1 MKPTRPAIL
10 ACLILTLLGAQGAAA
25 EDFPP
30 ITDSERALTSVPG
43 EPNAPAV
50 VLFKRG
56 EFLMAGYGLR
66 SGLSSSLRIQV
77 RLKILTEE
85 GKSNGEV
92 AITHSGW
99 ERLHGFA
106 GRTVLP
112 DGRILP
118 VPSDARFVRKTSRSN
133 RTFTTALAF
142 PAVQVGAILDYQ
154 YELWF
159 DTIFYLEPWYFSEE
173 IPVRYSEI
181 VFKTPLEVG
190 ASAWSRGPAQVKI
203 QRQTDRNASGFL
215 SKAWA
220 ENVPAVA
227 DDEKVTVTWA
237 LAQRADE
244 ALGDEATIAP
254 SAPLG
259 PRAQPFVQP
268 VASRRTGVYF
278 DYPNREEVELR
289 LRWPEGWKLE
299 AMPQAKN
306 LASSVGGLS
315 TAVEVKPGERALVY
329 TRRMDI
335 TQRSLETAQQ
345 YEAIRSLFGEMEKS
359 DAQSLLLA
367 RQ

>member
-1 MKPTRPAIL
+1 MGEFRPVEPRKRNCMKPLRSILPACMIL
-10 ACLILTLLGAQGAAA
+10 ALLAARGAAA
-25 EDFPP
+25 ADFPP
-30 ITDSERALTSVPG
+30 ITDEERALTSVPG

-118 VPSDARFVRKTSRSN
+118 VPSDAKFVRKTSRSH
-133 RTFTTALAF
+133 RTYTTALAF

-181 VFKTPLEVG
+181 VFKTPLDVG

-203 QRQTDRNASGFL
+203 
-215 SKAWA
+215 
-220 ENVPAVA
+220 
-227 DDEKVTVTWA
+227 
-237 LAQRADE
+237 
-244 ALGDEATIAP
+244 
-254 SAPLG
+254 
-259 PRAQPFVQP
+259 
-268 VASRRTGVYF
+268 
-278 DYPNREEVELR
+278 
-289 LRWPEGWKLE
+289 
-299 AMPQAKN
+299 
-306 LASSVGGLS
+306 
-315 TAVEVKPGERALVY
+315 
-329 TRRMDI
+329 
-335 TQRSLETAQQ
+335 
-345 YEAIRSLFGEMEKS
+345 
-359 DAQSLLLA
+359 
-367 RQ
+367 